1 MAKIKDLLRAG
12 RTFSFELMPPRT
24 PEREIQLDEALGGL
38 EPLHPSFVSITYGAA
53 GSTRDQTHGLVREL
67 LQRNFTSPMAHLTC
81 AAHTRVELIALLQT
95 YATDG
100 LQNILAL
107 YGDPPLASNTTELP
121 RGELT
126 RASELVALAREVA
139 DFSVGVAAHPEG
151 HPKAPDRK
159 TDREHQAAKLRD
171 ADFGITQFFFRPS
184 DYFSLVED
192 LDALGVTTPIIPGI
206 LPPTNFKQLD
216 RMAEMS
222 GADVPN
228 EVREQLAPL
237 ADNPRAF
244 RSKGVEIATILS
256 QALLDG
262 GAPGLHF
269 YTMNRST
276 ATREI
281 YANLGLRPST
291 VTV

>member
-38 EPLHPSFVSITYGAA
+38 EPLRPSFVSITYGAA
-53 GSTRDQTHGLVREL
+53 GSTRDKTHELVLEL
-67 LQRNFTSPMAHLTC
+67 LQRAFTSPMAHLTC
-81 AAHTRVELIALLQT
+81 AAHTRVELTELLKV
-95 YATDG
+95 YAADG

-107 YGDPPLASNTTELP
+107 HGDPPLASNGEELP
-121 RGELT
+121 QGDLT
-126 RASELVALAREVA
+126 RASELVALAREIA

-159 TDREHQAAKLRD
+159 TDRNHQAAKLRE
-171 ADFGITQFFFRPS
+171 ADFGITQFFFRAS
-184 DYFSLVED
+184 DYFGLVED
-192 LDALGVTTPIIPGI
+192 LGALGVDTPVIPGI
-206 LPPTNFKQLD
+206 LPPTNFQQLD

-222 GADVPN
+222 GADVPKA
-228 EVREQLAPL
+228 VRDRLAPL
-237 ADNPRAF
+237 ADNPRKF
-244 RSKGVEIATILS
+244 RAVGVEIATELC
-256 QALLDG
+256 QQLLDG

-291 VTV
+291 ITV

>member
-1 MAKIKDLLRAG
+1 MAKIKDLLQAG

-53 GSTRDQTHGLVREL
+53 GSTRDKTHELVREL
-67 LQRNFTSPMAHLTC
+67 LRRQFTSPMAHLTC
-81 AAHTRVELIALLQT
+81 AAHSRAELTTLLQA
-95 YATDG
+95 YADDG

-107 YGDPPLASNTTELP
+107 YGDPPLSSGASELP
-121 RGELT
+121 EGELT
-126 RASELVALAREVA
+126 RASQLVELAREVS

-151 HPKAPDRK
+151 HPKAPDRA
-159 TDREHQAAKLRD
+159 TDRRHQADKIRG
-171 ADFGITQFFFRPS
+171 ADFAITQFFFRAS
-184 DYFSLVED
+184 DYFSLVDD
-192 LDALGVTTPIIPGI
+192 LDKLGVNTPILPGI

-222 GADVPN
+222 GADVPQN
-228 EVREQLAPL
+228 VRDQLAPL
-237 ADNPRAF
+237 QDDPRGF
-244 RSKGVEIATILS
+244 RSKGVEIATELS
-256 QALLDG
+256 QELLAG

>member
-24 PEREIQLDEALGGL
+24 PEREIQLDEAMGGL

-53 GSTRDQTHGLVREL
+53 GSTRDKTYELVKQI
-67 LQRNFTSPMAHLTC
+67 LQRAFTSPMAHLTC
-81 AAHTRVELIALLQT
+81 AAHTRAELVSLLQS
-95 YATDG
+95 YAEDG

-107 YGDPPLASNTTELP
+107 YGDPPLSSDETELP

-126 RASELVALAREVA
+126 RAVELVALVREIS

-159 TDREHQAAKLRD
+159 TDRQHQAAKLRE
-171 ADFGITQFFFRPS
+171 ADFGITQFFFRAS
-184 DYFSLVED
+184 DYFGFVED
-192 LDALGVTTPIIPGI
+192 MAKLGVDTPILPGI

-222 GADVPN
+222 GADVPAG
-228 EVREQLAPL
+228 VREQLAPL
-237 ADNPRAF
+237 ADKPRDF
-244 RSKGVEIATILS
+244 REKGVEIATQLS
-256 QALLDG
+256 QELLDG

>member
-1 MAKIKDLLRAG
+1 MAKIKDLLQAG

-38 EPLHPSFVSITYGAA
+38 EPLRPSFVSVTYGAA
-53 GSTRDQTHGLVREL
+53 GSTRDQTYELVKQMLDRS
-67 LQRNFTSPMAHLTC
+67 FTSPMAHLTC
-81 AAHTRVELIALLQT
+81 AAHTKTELVSLLES
-95 YATDG
+95 YAEDG

-107 YGDPPLASNTTELP
+107 YGDPPLSSNETELP
-121 RGELT
+121 QGELT
-126 RASELVALAREVA
+126 HAVELVRLVREIG

-159 TDREHQAAKLRD
+159 TDRQHQAAKLRE
-171 ADFGITQFFFRPS
+171 ADFGVTQFFFRAS
-184 DYFSLVED
+184 DYFGFVED
-192 LDALGVTTPIIPGI
+192 MTKLGVDTPVIPGI
-206 LPPTNFKQLD
+206 LPPTNFRQLD

-222 GADVPN
+222 GADVP
-228 EVREQLAPL
+228 EGIREQLAPL
-237 ADNPRAF
+237 ADKPRDF
-244 RSKGVEIATILS
+244 RAKGVEIATQLS
-256 QALLDG
+256 QELLDG

>member
-1 MAKIKDLLRAG
+1 MAKIKDLLQAG

-38 EPLHPSFVSITYGAA
+38 EPLRPSFVSVTYGAA
-53 GSTRDQTHGLVREL
+53 GSTRDKTYELVKQMLDRA
-67 LQRNFTSPMAHLTC
+67 FTSPMAHLTC
-81 AAHTRVELIALLQT
+81 AAHTKAELVSLLES
-95 YATDG
+95 YAKDG

-107 YGDPPLASNTTELP
+107 YGDPPLSSDQTELP

-126 RASELVALAREVA
+126 HAVELVQLVREIG

-159 TDREHQAAKLRD
+159 TDREHQAAKLRE
-171 ADFGITQFFFRPS
+171 ADFGITQFFFRAS
-184 DYFSLVED
+184 DYFGLVDD
-192 LDALGVTTPIIPGI
+192 LAKLGVDTPILPGI

-222 GADVPN
+222 GADVPAG
-228 EVREQLAPL
+228 VREQLAPL
-237 ADNPRAF
+237 ADNPRDF
-244 RSKGVEIATILS
+244 RAKGVEIATQLS
-256 QALLDG
+256 QELLDG

>member
-1 MAKIKDLLRAG
+1 MAKIKDLLKAG

-53 GSTRDQTHGLVREL
+53 GSTRDKTHALVREL
-67 LQRNFTSPMAHLTC
+67 LQRQFTSPMAHLTC
-81 AAHTRVELIALLQT
+81 AAHSRAELVALLQA
-95 YATDG
+95 YADDG

-107 YGDPPLASNTTELP
+107 YGDPPLSSNATELP
-121 RGELT
+121 EGELT
-126 RASELVALAREVA
+126 RASQLMALAREVGN
-139 DFSVGVAAHPEG
+139 FSVGVAAHPEG

-159 TDREHQAAKLRD
+159 TDRQHQADKIRD
-171 ADFGITQFFFRPS
+171 ADFAITQFFFRSS
-184 DYFSLVED
+184 DYFGLVED
-192 LDALGVTTPIIPGI
+192 LAKLGVTTPIIPGI

-222 GADVPN
+222 GADVPQD
-228 EVREQLAPL
+228 VRDQLAPL
-237 ADNPRAF
+237 TEDPRGF
-244 RSKGVEIATILS
+244 RSKGVEIATKLS
-256 QALLDG
+256 QELLDG

>member
-1 MAKIKDLLRAG
+1 MAKIKDLLQAG

-38 EPLHPSFVSITYGAA
+38 EPLRPSFVSITYGAA
-53 GSTRDQTHGLVREL
+53 GSTRDKTYELVKDI
-67 LQRNFTSPMAHLTC
+67 LQRGFTSPMAHLTC
-81 AAHTRVELIALLQT
+81 AAHRRDELTELLKR
-95 YATDG
+95 YADDG

-107 YGDPPLASNTTELP
+107 YGDPPLSSNQDELP
-121 RGELT
+121 EGELT
-126 RASELVALAREVA
+126 RAVQLVELAREVGA
-139 DFSVGVAAHPEG
+139 FSVGVAAHPEG

-159 TDREHQAAKLRD
+159 TDREHQAAKLRE
-171 ADFGITQFFFRPS
+171 ADFGITQFFFRAS
-184 DYFSLVED
+184 DYFSFVD
-192 LDALGVTTPIIPGI
+192 DIAKLGVTTPILPGI

-222 GADVPN
+222 GADVPQG
-228 EVREQLAPL
+228 VRDQLEPL
-237 ADNPRAF
+237 ADKPRDF
-244 RSKGVEIATILS
+244 RAKGVEIATKLS
-256 QALLDG
+256 QELLDG

>member
-1 MAKIKDLLRAG
+1 MAKIKDLLKAG

-38 EPLHPSFVSITYGAA
+38 EPLRPSFVSITYGAA
-53 GSTRDQTHGLVREL
+53 GSTRDKTHDLVREL
-67 LQRNFTSPMAHLTC
+67 LGRSFTSPMAHLTC
-81 AAHTRVELIALLQT
+81 AAHTKAELTTLLAE
-95 YATDG
+95 YAADG

-107 YGDPPLASNTTELP
+107 HGDPPLATQDQVLP
-121 RGELT
+121 EGDLK
-126 RASELVALAREVA
+126 RAVELVALAREIS

-151 HPKAPDRK
+151 HPKAPDK
-159 TDREHQAAKLRD
+159 LTDRAHQAAKLKE
-171 ADFGITQFFFRPS
+171 ADFGITQFFFRAS
-184 DYFSLVED
+184 DYFGL
-192 LDALGVTTPIIPGI
+192 LDDMGNLGVETPIIPGI

-222 GADVPN
+222 GADVPE
-228 EVREQLAPL
+228 EVRARLAPF
-237 ADNPRAF
+237 ADNPRDF
-244 RSKGVEIATILS
+244 RSAGVEIATELCV
-256 QALLDG
+256 QLLDG

-281 YANLGLRPST
+281 YSNLGLRPST
-291 VTV
+291 ITV